1 MGAFPSGQWG
11 QTVNLLLNAS
21 VVRIHQ
27 LPPKRTRNLGCGFF
41 FVLELVGFEQ
51 VGRPRSKKQ
60 SCGLFFRPRLANPP
74 APTKKLWQR
83 YCRSFFSLLYR
94 TKSAKAMTDFQS
106 AFCFIEISNC
116 FRAVGFF
123 CCPLFLLF
131 SECSISPQPETV
143 EWFMPILQNQK
154 PGTEL
159 QRALAI
165 RAENR
170 YNSNCYLSQ

>member
-1 MGAFPSGQWG
+1 MNYLKCWVSFLSHSDKKDPQLRLRVLFCAGAG
-11 QTVNLLLNAS
+11 
-21 VVRIHQ
+21 RI
-27 LPPKRTRNLGCGFF
+27 RT
-41 FVLELVGFEQ
+41 
-51 VGRPRSKKQ
+51 GRPSADGKKQ

>member
-51 VGRPRSKKQ
+51 VGRPQTAKKQ

-83 YCRSFFSLLYR
+83 CCRSFFSLLYR
-94 TKSAKAMTDFQS
+94 TKPAKSITDFQS
-106 AFCFIEISNC
+106 AFYGDVQLLPGGWI
-116 FRAVGFF
+116 
-123 CCPLFLLF
+123 FLLPTF
-131 SECSISPQPETV
+131 SAAFRMLRQYRIILSADTASEVRQPPE
-143 EWFMPILQNQK
+143 
-154 PGTEL
+154 
-159 QRALAI
+159 R
-165 RAENR
+165 
-170 YNSNCYLSQ
+170 CLSR